1 MIFLWGQLQIPRHYV
16 PHRSGGEHIIFVA
29 DPVGVGVSV
38 GVGVGVSVSVGIGVG
53 VTLSCL
59 HDIS

>member
-1 MIFLWGQLQIPRHYV
+1 MYKDMYIILIM
-16 PHRSGGEHIIFVA
+16 SSIEGEGDILFFGA

-38 GVGVGVSVSVGIGVG
+38 GVSVS
-53 VTLSCL
+53 VTLSCV

>member
-1 MIFLWGQLQIPRHYV
+1 MLEDTDSLDV
-16 PHRSGGEHIIFVA
+16 PHLMEECHIFMSPTEGEGDILLFGA
-29 DPVGVGVSV
+29 DPVGIGI
-38 GVGVGVSVSVGIGVG
+38 GVGVS